1 MRKFTKRFLSRNKW
15 SLQHVTV
22 SYKNNLI
29 YSLLFFIC
37 KHIFFSSVVNHDLL
51 CLILLNKFINFP
63 KSIFF
68 SSPTAALIKLSKSA
82 SLVTSPLA
90 FFTVFST
97 SHAFSNSPSSLLPD
111 LSFSNASK
119 SSGALLKRGVK
130 IFEKNKY
137 KIIINTLHA
146 KMLKI
151 LFKHR
156 SRNGSH
162 FLFDGQEYNN

>member
-1 MRKFTKRFLSRNKW
+1 MRKFMKRFLSWNKW

-29 YSLLFFIC
+29 YSLFFFIC

-51 CLILLNKFINFP
+51 CLILLNRFINFP

-130 IFEKNKY
+130 IFEK
-137 KIIINTLHA
+137 INI
-146 KMLKI
+146 K
-151 LFKHR
+151 
-156 SRNGSH
+156 
-162 FLFDGQEYNN
+162 